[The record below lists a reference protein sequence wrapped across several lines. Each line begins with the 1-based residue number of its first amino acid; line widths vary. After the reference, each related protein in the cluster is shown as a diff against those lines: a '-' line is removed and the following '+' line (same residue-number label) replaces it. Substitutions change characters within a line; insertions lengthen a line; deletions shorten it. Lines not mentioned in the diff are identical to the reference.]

1 MGIQIGFCQE
11 CNQYAGV
18 ISIPCWD
25 YKDENKIKIID
36 RSIKVKQDSIILP
49 NGNNLN
55 SYYESKLNQNNNN
68 EEDGF
73 NLSLS
78 PISKGKKNNINFYQN
93 NMNNNE
99 SSNNKYNSSNIE
111 TNKIYEPLKIKIEN
125 KAIIAES
132 YVKEESNSKE
142 EENYEQEEEN
152 NEQKEENSEQKEENN
167 DQEDNSDSNY
177 SNSNSKE
184 NNNEELI
191 KAFDDKIKEFAEYIS
206 EEKFRGIENPKIKE
220 IENNL
225 KELNCK
231 KKFKNYFERPPLL
244 FKKDKSIYK
253 GSWNNKG
260 EKSGFGIFL
269 DSQGNKY
276 IGQWENDKFNGKG
289 RLLSLNGDYYEGDFN
304 MGLIEGNGSF
314 YLKKDEYKYIGTF
327 KENKFHGEGQIKY
340 EKEDIIYE
348 GEFNEG
354 YKHGF
359 GKIFFKD
366 KSYYEG
372 NFENNNFNG
381 KGKFIFENNK
391 SYNGDWKNNTMDGKG
406 TFAWG
411 NNTKYKGDY
420 KNNMREG
427 NGVYSFGCNLYDG
440 GWVRGMPHGEGTL
453 LYEGLRI
460 FGKFRYGKILEL
472 VEGKAANKELTER
485 YTIDSKNNIKFDDT
499 FNDTINKDISVK
511 DYKRKESLFDI
522 NKSSNKKIIESKS
535 SIKRN
540 VNKTFSKTGKSG
552 INKKFN
558 ENKIKNKNNKDK
570 ENEKEKEKETNKNK
584 KNKKKSKDKDKNRK

>member
-1 MGIQIGFCQE
+1 MGIPIGFCQD

-18 ISIPCWD
+18 VSIPCWD
-25 YKDENKIKIID
+25 YKEEQKIKIID
-36 RSIKVKQDSIILP
+36 ASIKVKQDSIYLP

-93 NMNNNE
+93 NINNNE
-99 SSNNKYNSSNIE
+99 SSNNKNNSSNID

-125 KAIIAES
+125 KGFNAES
-132 YVKEESNSKE
+132 YVEEESNSQEENNSQE
-142 EENYEQEEEN
+142 EEKKDQEENNEQEEDNNEQEEEN
-152 NEQKEENSEQKEENN
+152 N
-167 DQEDNSDSNY
+167 
-177 SNSNSKE
+177 SNSNSKD

-206 EEKFRGIENPKIKE
+206 EEKFNSLENPKIKE

-225 KELNCK
+225 TEFNCK
-231 KKFKNYFERPPLL
+231 KKYKNCFERPPLL
-244 FKKDKSIYK
+244 FKNDKSVYK
-253 GSWNNKG
+253 GFWNNKG
-260 EKSGFGIFL
+260 EKCGFGIFL
-269 DSQGNKY
+269 DSKGNKY
-276 IGQWENDKFNGKG
+276 IGHWENDKFNGKG

-304 MGLIEGNGSF
+304 MGLIEGNGTF
-314 YLKKDEYKYIGTF
+314 YSKKEGYKYIGDF
-327 KENKFHGEGQIKY
+327 KEYKFHGEGRIIY

-359 GKIFFKD
+359 GKIIFKD
-366 KSYYEG
+366 KSSYEG
-372 NFENNNFNG
+372 NFDKNNFNG
-381 KGKFIFENNK
+381 KGKFNFENGR

-406 TFAWG
+406 TFTWG
-411 NNTKYKGDY
+411 NNSKYRGDY

-472 VEGKAANKELTER
+472 VEGKAATRELTEK

-499 FNDTINKDISVK
+499 FKDTIVSKDISLK
-511 DYKRKESLFDI
+511 EYKRKESLFDI
-522 NKSSNKKIIESKS
+522 SKNSCKKIIECKS
-535 SIKRN
+535 SIKKH
-540 VNKTFSKTGKSG
+540 VNKT
-552 INKKFN
+552 
-558 ENKIKNKNNKDK
+558 NNKTDK
-570 ENEKEKEKETNKNK
+570 NSLNNKLNETKTSGKNDKEKEKETNKNK
-584 KNKKKSKDKDKNRK
+584 KNKKKSKDKDKNKKSPKKDN